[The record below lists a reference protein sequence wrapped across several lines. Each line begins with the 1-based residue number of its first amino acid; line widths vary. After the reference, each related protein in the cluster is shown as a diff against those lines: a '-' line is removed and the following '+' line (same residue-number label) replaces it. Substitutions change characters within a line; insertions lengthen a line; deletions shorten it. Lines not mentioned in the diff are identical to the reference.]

1 MRKPSLV
8 LVSLALKDI
17 LLYPVAPAS
26 RLTIMDKCHEV
37 GVWIVWS
44 VASSI
49 MILYGLAYV
58 YSPNIRAFA
67 RKYAGRIAQ
76 NMPTIAASS
85 TMLALILAGVALL
98 ARKARETGVESL
110 EYGFVWLAAATL
122 FILAQLLLT
131 RQVTGLSSYFAEAAS
146 YSLWWSLTLAIC
158 SLYHALLP
166 DRIWTSILLTAPAGV
181 LAMSVLSLKK
191 MAEMAKKEGG

>member
-1 MRKPSLV
+1 
-8 LVSLALKDI
+8 
-17 LLYPVAPAS
+17 
-26 RLTIMDKCHEV
+26 MDKCHEV

-98 ARKARETGVESL
+98 AREAEAKKTGVESL
-110 EYGFVWLAAATL
+110 ECGFVWLAAATL

-191 MAEMAKKEGG
+191 MAEMAK